1 MFALQFYEDVDIF
14 RPFRKYFLVLW
25 NQVRFGFKTRSNM
38 STAVFLNKSVTFND
52 QNIPIFFKTE
62 SSSYIF
68 EIFDKKTLTVSLSI
82 ERPTLPQ

>member
-52 QNIPIFFKTE
+52 QNIPIFLRQSRVLI
-62 SSSYIF
+62 SSKF
-68 EIFDKKTLTVSLSI
+68 LTKKL
-82 ERPTLPQ
+82 